1 MENIENL
8 AIGEPEASWQSG
20 RAKTITFIVTEACQ
34 LRCGYCYI
42 VGKNETN
49 KMSFTVAKTSID
61 YILRNRKLFDESSVI
76 WDFIGGEPL
85 LEIDLIDKICDY
97 IKRQMYELDHP
108 WFNSY
113 RFSFST
119 NGLLYGH
126 EKVQR
131 FIQKNKRHLSISI
144 SIDGTKEKHDAQR
157 VFPDGSGSYDAV
169 TKNFPLWIRQFPGA
183 GTKATVSHSDLPLLK
198 DSVVH
203 LWEMGL
209 TNVAINLVSEDVW
222 EPGDDLI
229 YEAQL
234 KELADYIIDHELYR
248 THNCSFFAKTIGQP
262 IEASEDGNWCGAGK
276 MLAIDYQ
283 GTFYPCIRFVP
294 FSMQNKP
301 ARALGNC
308 FDGLDHNKVRPFLV
322 LNRSMQSPQKCL
334 ECEVASGCAWCQG
347 NNYDLAQTD
356 TIFQRAIFTCDMHK
370 ARVRANQYFWGKLAG
385 TIGQESV

>member
-1 MENIENL
+1 MGNNDNL
-8 AIGEPEASWQSG
+8 AIGEPELSWQSG

-49 KMSFTVAKTSID
+49 RMSFTVAKAAID

-85 LEIDLIDKICDY
+85 LEIDLIDRICDY
-97 IKRQMYELDHP
+97 IKRQMFELDHP

-119 NGLLYGH
+119 NGLLYDH

-131 FIQKNKRHLSISI
+131 FIRKNRLHLSISI
-144 SIDGTKEKHDAQR
+144 SIDGTREKHDAQR

-169 TKNFPLWIRQFPGA
+169 TRNFPLWMRQFPGA
-183 GTKATVSHSDLPLLK
+183 GTKATVSHQDLPLLK

-209 TNVAINLVSEDVW
+209 KNVAINLVSEDVW
-222 EPGDDLI
+222 EPGDALI
-229 YEAQL
+229 YEQQL
-234 KELADYIIDHELYR
+234 KQLADYIVDHNLYQ
-248 THNCSFFAKTIGQP
+248 THNCSFFSRTLGQP
-262 IEASEDGNWCGAGK
+262 IDPGDDGNWCGAGK

-294 FSMQNKP
+294 FSMQHKP
-301 ARALGNC
+301 ARVIGNC
-308 FDGLDHNKVRPFLV
+308 YDGLDMNKVRPFLV
-322 LNRSMQSPQKCL
+322 LNRSMQSPQQCL

-347 NNYDLAQTD
+347 NNYDLARTD
-356 TIFQRAIFTCDMHK
+356 TIYQRAIYTCEMHK
-370 ARVRANQYFWGKLAG
+370 ARVRANQYFWHRLDDVLNRELG
-385 TIGQESV
+385 